1 MERAQTAALC
11 DFADSVRDNRRSK
24 QSRTSA
30 LCQNYIF
37 NHLYEEITL
46 GRLAEIAGM
55 NASYLSHLFKKE
67 TGLAVTDY
75 IQRERIEEA
84 KRLMELP
91 GITLSD
97 IATRLHFNDQS
108 YFTKVFKK
116 YTGLT
121 PRQYRKDA
129 GKLY

>member
-1 MERAQTAALC
+1 QSLSAELSCA
-11 DFADSVRDNRRSK
+11 SVV
-24 QSRTSA
+24 
-30 LCQNYIF
+30 CQHYML
-37 NHLYEEITL
+37 NHLDEELTL
-46 GRLAEIAGM
+46 SRRAGVAGL
-55 NASYLSHLFKKE
+55 NASYLAQRCKKE
-67 TGLAVTDY
+67 TGLAVSDY

-116 YTGLT
+116 YTGTT
-121 PRQYRKDA
+121 PKQFRHDR
-129 GKLY
+129 GII

>member
-1 MERAQTAALC
+1 M
-11 DFADSVRDNRRSK
+11 RDNRRLK
-24 QSRTSA
+24 LTRTSA

-37 NHLYEEITL
+37 NHLYEDISL
-46 GRLAEIAGM
+46 SRLAEIAGL
-55 NASYLSHLFKKE
+55 NASYLSQLFKKE
-67 TGLAVTDY
+67 TGLAVSDY

-97 IATRLHFNDQS
+97 IAIRLHFNDQS

-116 YTGLT
+116 YTGKT
-121 PRQYRKDA
+121 PRQYRQEK
-129 GKLY
+129 GNLL